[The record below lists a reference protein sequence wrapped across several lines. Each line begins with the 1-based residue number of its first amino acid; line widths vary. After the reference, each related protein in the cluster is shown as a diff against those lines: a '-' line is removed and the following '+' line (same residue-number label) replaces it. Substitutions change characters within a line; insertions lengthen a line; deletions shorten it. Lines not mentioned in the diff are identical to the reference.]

1 MLYLCYNLKKN
12 TMQYAENILGTIGNT
27 PLVKLNKIV
36 SGIDALVLAKV
47 ETFNPGNSVKDRM
60 AVKMIEDAEADG
72 RLKPGGTIIEGT
84 SGNTG
89 MGLALVAIVKGYK
102 LICVIS
108 DKQSK
113 EKMDILRAVGAKV
126 VVCPTDVEPTDP
138 RSYYSV
144 SKRLAQETPNSWYVN
159 QYDNLSNSIAHYEQT
174 GPEIWKQTEG
184 KITHFVV
191 GVGTGGTISGV
202 GKYLKEK
209 NPKIQIWGIDT
220 YGSVFKKYHET
231 GIFDENEI
239 YSYITEGIGED
250 ILPKNVDFSLIDGFT
265 KVTDKDAAVYTRKI
279 ALEEGIF
286 VGNSAGAAIKGL
298 LQLQEH
304 FKPEDVVVVLFHD
317 SGSRYVGKMFN
328 DDWMRERGFLDENI
342 TKAEDV
348 IKDHINKPLIV
359 VRTEELV
366 SHAIDRM
373 RKYNISQI
381 PVVDITGFVG
391 SVDETDLFRSYVA
404 DKNVA
409 DKPIKEVMG
418 SPFPIVRLGTPIEDV
433 SKLFTKE
440 NDAVLVQ
447 LENGNYQI
455 ITKSD
460 IIMSMK

>member
-1 MLYLCYNLKKN
+1 MK
-12 TMQYAENILGTIGNT
+12 YAKNILETIGNT
-27 PLVKLNKIV
+27 PLVKLNKV
-36 SGIDALVLAKV
+36 TKEVDALVLAKV

-60 AVKMIEDAEADG
+60 AVKMVEDAEADG

-89 MGLALVAIVKGYK
+89 MGLALAAIVKGYK
-102 LICVIS
+102 LICVIT

-113 EKMDILRAVGAKV
+113 EKMDILRAVGARV

-144 SKRLAQETPNSWYVN
+144 SKKLGEETPNSWYVN
-159 QYDNLSNSIAHYEQT
+159 QYDNPSNAIAHYEQT
-174 GPEIWKQTEG
+174 GPEIWEQTEG

-202 GKYLKEK
+202 AKYLKEK
-209 NPKIQIWGIDT
+209 NPNIKIWGIDT

-286 VGNSAGAAIKGL
+286 VGNSAGSAIKGL
-298 LQLQEH
+298 LQLKEH

-328 DDWMRERGFLDENI
+328 DDWMRERGFLDEEI
-342 TKAEDV
+342 KKAEDV
-348 IKDHINKPLIV
+348 IKDHIDKPLVI

-366 SHAIDRM
+366 SHAIERM
-373 RKYNISQI
+373 RKYKISQI
-381 PVVDITGFVG
+381 PVIDVNGFVG
-391 SVDETDLFRSYVA
+391 SVDETDLFQSYVS

-409 DKPIKEVMG
+409 EKPIREVMG
-418 SPFPIVRLGTPIEDV
+418 KPYPIVKVGTAIEEV
-433 SKLFTKE
+433 SKLFTKD
-440 NDAVLVQ
+440 NQAVLVD
-447 LENGNYQI
+447 LGNGKHHI
-455 ITKSD
+455 ITKYD
-460 IIMSMK
+460 IIGSIK

>member
-1 MLYLCYNLKKN
+1 MNYS
-12 TMQYAENILGTIGNT
+12 ENILGTIGNT
-27 PLVKLNKIV
+27 PLVKLNKV
-36 SGIDALVLAKV
+36 VEGIDALVLAKV

-60 AVKMIEDAEADG
+60 ALKMVEDAEADG

-89 MGLALVAIVKGYK
+89 MGLALAAIVKGYK
-102 LICVIS
+102 LVCVIS

-126 VVCPTDVEPTDP
+126 VVCPTDVEPDDP

-144 SKRLAQETPNSWYVN
+144 SRRLAEETPNAWYVN
-159 QYDNLSNSIAHYEQT
+159 QYDNPSNAQAHYEQT
-174 GPEIWKQTEG
+174 GPEIWAQTEG

-202 GKYLKEK
+202 ARYLKEK
-209 NPKIQIWGIDT
+209 NPNIKIWGIDT

-286 VGNSAGAAIKGL
+286 VGNSAGSCVKGL
-298 LQLQEH
+298 HQLKEH
-304 FKPEDVVVVLFHD
+304 FKPEDIVVVLFHD

-328 DDWMRERGFLDENI
+328 DDWMRERGFLEDEI
-342 TKAEDV
+342 TTAEDV
-348 IKDHINKPLIV
+348 IKAHLDKPLVV

-373 RKYNISQI
+373 RKYKISQI
-381 PVVDITGFVG
+381 PVIDTSGFVG
-391 SVDETDLFRSYVA
+391 SVDETDLFRSYVV

-409 DKPIKEVMG
+409 NKPIREVMG
-418 SPFPIVRLGTPIEDV
+418 QPFPVVKAATPIEEV
-433 SKLFTKE
+433 SKLFSK
-440 NDAVLVQ
+440 DSQAVLVE
-447 LENGNYQI
+447 LPNTKYHI
-455 ITKSD
+455 ITKHD
-460 IIMSMK
+460 IIGSIK

>member
-1 MLYLCYNLKKN
+1 MDFSN
-12 TMQYAENILGTIGNT
+12 NILQTIGNT
-27 PLVKLNKIV
+27 PLVKLNKV
-36 SGIDALVLAKV
+36 VAEIDALVLAKV

-60 AVKMIEDAEADG
+60 AVKMVEDAEADG

-89 MGLALVAIVKGYK
+89 MGLALVAIIKGYK
-102 LICVIS
+102 LICVMS

-144 SKRLAQETPNSWYVN
+144 SKRLAEETPNSWYVN
-159 QYDNLSNSIAHYEQT
+159 QYDNLSNTLAHYEQT
-174 GPEIWKQTEG
+174 GPEIWKQTDG

-209 NPKIQIWGIDT
+209 NPNIKIWGIDT

-279 ALEEGIF
+279 ALEEAIF
-286 VGNSAGAAIKGL
+286 VGNSAGACIKGL
-298 LQLQEH
+298 LQLKEH
-304 FKPEDVVVVLFHD
+304 FKPDDVVVVLFHD

-328 DDWMRERGFLDENI
+328 DDWMRERGFLDENV

-348 IKDHINKPLIV
+348 IKDHIDKELIV

-366 SHAIDRM
+366 SHAIERM
-373 RKYNISQI
+373 RKYKISQI

-409 DKPIKEVMG
+409 EKPIKEVMG
-418 SPFPIVRLGTPIEDV
+418 KPFPIVQLGTPIEEV

-440 NDAVLVQ
+440 NDAVLVD
-447 LENGNYQI
+447 LKNGHHHI
-455 ITKSD
+455 ITKYD
-460 IIMSMK
+460 IIGSIK

>member
-1 MLYLCYNLKKN
+1 MDFSN
-12 TMQYAENILGTIGNT
+12 NILETIGNT

-36 SGIDALVLAKV
+36 AEIDALVLAKV

-89 MGLALVAIVKGYK
+89 MGLALVAIIKGYK

-126 VVCPTDVEPTDP
+126 VVCPTNVEPTDP

-144 SKRLAQETPNSWYVN
+144 SKRLSEETPNSWYVN
-159 QYDNLSNSIAHYEQT
+159 QYDNLSNSLAHYEQT

-209 NPKIQIWGIDT
+209 NPNIKIWGIDT

-279 ALEEGIF
+279 ALEEAIF
-286 VGNSAGAAIKGL
+286 VGNSAGACIKGL
-298 LQLQEH
+298 LQLKEH

-328 DDWMRERGFLDENI
+328 DDWMRERGFLDENV

-348 IKDHINKPLIV
+348 IKDHIDKELIV

-366 SHAIDRM
+366 SHAIERM
-373 RKYNISQI
+373 RKYKISQI
-381 PVVDITGFVG
+381 PVVDINGFVG

-409 DKPIKEVMG
+409 EKPIKEVMG
-418 SPFPIVRLGTPIEDV
+418 KPFPIVRLGTSIEEV

-440 NDAVLVQ
+440 NDAVLVD
-447 LENGNYQI
+447 LENGNHHI
-455 ITKSD
+455 ITKYD
-460 IIMSMK
+460 IIGAIK